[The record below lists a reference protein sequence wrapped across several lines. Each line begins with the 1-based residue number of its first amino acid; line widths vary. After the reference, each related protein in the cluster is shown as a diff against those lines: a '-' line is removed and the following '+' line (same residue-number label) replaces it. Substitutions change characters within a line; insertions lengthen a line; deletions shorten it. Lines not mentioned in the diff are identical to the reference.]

1 DTHPA
6 ALVTGVE
13 SGAWEGAHMKD
24 GTTPP
29 STIAQSAGSEG
40 LRLVPR
46 GPQGLAAR
54 LFTASAARW
63 RRRAQLYQRH
73 L

>member
-1 DTHPA
+1 
-6 ALVTGVE
+6 
-13 SGAWEGAHMKD
+13 MKD

-29 STIAQSAGSEG
+29 STIVKQSAGVGRPQAGTTRS
-40 LRLVPR
+40 
-46 GPQGLAAR
+46 QGLAAR
-54 LFTASAARW
+54 LFTASADRW

>member
-1 DTHPA
+1 
-6 ALVTGVE
+6 
-13 SGAWEGAHMKD
+13 MKD

-29 STIAQSAGSEG
+29 STIEQSAGSEG